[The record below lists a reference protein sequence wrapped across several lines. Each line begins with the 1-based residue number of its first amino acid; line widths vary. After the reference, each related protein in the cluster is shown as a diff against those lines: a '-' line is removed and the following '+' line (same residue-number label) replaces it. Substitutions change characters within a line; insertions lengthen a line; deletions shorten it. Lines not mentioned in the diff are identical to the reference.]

1 MSRKRQV
8 LSGILRKEYLE
19 SFADMSARRNSPTL
33 VGPSARLK
41 SGVKLAG
48 IVEEYKRGEPFE
60 IELRQRAL
68 RRPFEPMAEN
78 RKPRETQEARC
89 YVRAMMSEMMPSTS
103 LGIELAPRRSPVCSV
118 LVWRFHH
125 QLAVEYF
132 GDANLKAVMVE
143 RKADMSL
150 TSAPHILCR
159 VCCMISCLGR
169 LLGPACEALE
179 RRCVMVIPLS
189 SIDTTLDLPRL
200 LALLWD
206 QFGGY

>member
-19 SFADMSARRNSPTL
+19 SFADMSAGRNSPTL

-41 SGVKLAG
+41 SGVQLAG

-68 RRPFEPMAEN
+68 RRPFEPMPEN

-103 LGIELAPRRSPVCSV
+103 LGVELAPGQRPPVCSV
-118 LVWRFHH
+118 LVWRFDH

-132 GDANLKAVMVE
+132 GDANLKAVIVE
-143 RKADMSL
+143 RKADTSM

-159 VCCMISCLGR
+159 VCCMI
-169 LLGPACEALE
+169 
-179 RRCVMVIPLS
+179 
-189 SIDTTLDLPRL
+189 
-200 LALLWD
+200 
-206 QFGGY
+206 